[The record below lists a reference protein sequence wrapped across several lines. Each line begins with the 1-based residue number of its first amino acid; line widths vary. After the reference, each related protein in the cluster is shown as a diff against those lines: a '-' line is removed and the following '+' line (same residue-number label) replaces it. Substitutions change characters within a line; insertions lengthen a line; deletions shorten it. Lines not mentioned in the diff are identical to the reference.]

1 VPTGRAIED
10 VRGRLFAA
18 AEHVLLRDGSA
29 AVTSRAVT
37 TEAGVAK
44 GVLHRHF
51 TDMDVFLTELVLDRI
66 ETVDVQAER
75 LLERAGEG
83 DVVENLVQALEEL
96 FGSIAPAVLELVTA
110 RDTVRARLREAGS
123 VGVPVL
129 TEGANMLARY
139 LAAEQQQGR
148 LTSGADVATLAGT
161 VMGAAHLQYAGRDVA
176 RTDDQALRRMVA
188 AVITGALAAG

>member
-18 AEHVLLRDGSA
+18 AEHILIRDGNA
-29 AVTSRAVT
+29 ALTSRAVT

-51 TDMDVFLTELVLDRI
+51 TDMDDFLTELVLDRI
-66 ETVDVQAER
+66 ETVGVQAEQ
-75 LLERAGEG
+75 LLGRAGEG
-83 DVVENLVQALEEL
+83 DVVDHLVHALEEL

-110 RDTVRARLREAGS
+110 RDAVRARLRQAGS

-129 TEGANMLARY
+129 TEGATMLARY
-139 LAAEQQQGR
+139 LEAEQQQGR
-148 LTSGADVATLAGT
+148 LVADADVDTLAGT
-161 VMGAAHLQYAGRDVA
+161 LLGAAHLQYAGRDVA
-176 RTDDQALRRMVA
+176 RPDGQTLRRMVA
-188 AVITGALAAG
+188 TVMAGALAAD

>member
-10 VRGRLFAA
+10 VRARLFAA

-83 DVVENLVQALEEL
+83 VVVDNLVHALEEL

-148 LTSGADVATLAGT
+148 LIAGADVPTLAGT
-161 VMGAAHLQYAGRDVA
+161 LMGAAHLQYAGRDVA
-176 RTDDQALRRMVA
+176 RPDEQALRRMVA
-188 AVITGALAAG
+188 TVMTSALAAR